1 MQFKVAVNST
11 SLLTPMTG
19 VGRYTYNLCS
29 ALIRENNCQIGF
41 LYGTSWSNDLL
52 IPETRFQY
60 TIEAGKK
67 FFPAARS
74 IRRLIQIAV
83 LRRKLKKEKFDL
95 YHEPNFL
102 PLTYDL
108 PVIAT
113 IHDLSVMRYPECHP
127 AARVRL
133 FDKYMKTAVE
143 RSQYL
148 IADSEYVRHEIIDTF
163 GIDQQKVITTLLG
176 VEKRFHPHDLMSAQA
191 LMKLYR
197 LRYKSF
203 FLVVSTLEPRKNLKL
218 VIDAYS
224 RLPHTTKANY
234 PLVIA
239 GMSGWKMSGFK
250 KEIEQL
256 QSKGYLRMLGYIDDE
271 SLPIIYS
278 SALSFIY
285 PSRYEGFGLPPLEA
299 MACGTPVITSNASSL
314 PEVVG
319 DAGILVSPDDDIGL
333 SEVMTQMVDDPELV
347 EALSS
352 KSISRSK
359 QFTWEKCARDTIEVY
374 RRL

>member
-1 MQFKVAVNST
+1 M
-11 SLLTPMTG
+11 
-19 VGRYTYNLCS
+19 
-29 ALIRENNCQIGF
+29 
-41 LYGTSWSNDLL
+41 
-52 IPETRFQY
+52 PESRFQN
-60 TIEAGKK
+60 TSEVAKK

-74 IRRLIQIAV
+74 IRRLVQRAV
-83 LRRKLKKEKFDL
+83 FRRKQRKEKFDL

-102 PLTYDL
+102 PLTYNL
-108 PVIAT
+108 PVITT
-113 IHDLSVMRYPECHP
+113 IHDLSIFKFPECHP
-127 AARVRL
+127 NARVK
-133 FDKYMKTAVE
+133 FYDKHMKTAIE
-143 RSQYL
+143 KSDYL
-148 IADSEYVRHEIIDTF
+148 IADSEYIRREIIDIF
-163 GIDQQKVITTLLG
+163 GIDQQKVVTTLLG
-176 VEKRFHPHDLMSAQA
+176 VERRFRPQDHITAQA
-191 LMKLYR
+191 LMKMYR
-197 LRYKSF
+197 LRFKSF

-299 MACGTPVITSNASSL
+299 MACGTPVITSNTSSL

-319 DAGILVSPDDDIGL
+319 DAGIMVSPDDDIGL
-333 SEVMTQMVDDPELV
+333 SEVMTQMVDDPGLV

-359 QFTWEKCARDTIEVY
+359 QFTWEKCARDTVEVY